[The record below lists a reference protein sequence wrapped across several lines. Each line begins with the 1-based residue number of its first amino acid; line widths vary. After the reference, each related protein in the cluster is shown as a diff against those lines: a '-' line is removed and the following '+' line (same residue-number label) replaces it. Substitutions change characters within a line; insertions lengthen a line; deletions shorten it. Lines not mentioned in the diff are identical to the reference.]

1 MPCTVKMKD
10 GKFLTVFDARDAM
23 DAVEDYAGYEIRK
36 YIEEYVTEADEER
49 EYSVAECERME
60 KDAEIDA
67 DHQRQILCD
76 VREELDAISAMLA
89 EPRLSREKLT
99 KAVREAYRT
108 VNNEL

>member
-1 MPCTVKMKD
+1 MPFTVKMKD
-10 GKFLTVFDARDAM
+10 GKIRVLFDERDAM

-36 YIEEYVTEADEER
+36 FIEEYVKEADEER
-49 EYSVAECERME
+49 EYSIAECERME

-76 VREELDAISAMLA
+76 VREELDAIASMLA
-89 EPRLSREKLT
+89 EPRLNREKLT